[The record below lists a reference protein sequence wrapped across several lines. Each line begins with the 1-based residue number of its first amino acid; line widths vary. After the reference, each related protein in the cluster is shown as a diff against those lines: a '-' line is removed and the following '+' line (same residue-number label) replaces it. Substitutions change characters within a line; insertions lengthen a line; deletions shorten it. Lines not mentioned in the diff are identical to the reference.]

1 MEKAVLSCCSSWNPI
16 GLTDVGLKQCV
27 YKLPWHVTR
36 AQWECSGFSIVISPP
51 WEPGVPHPLSG
62 HIGGWVLTVSSCLA
76 VVQAKAFEVA
86 LELLFFS
93 VPTGRFQVFP
103 LRSTFEIYLESS
115 CFSHLSGCY
124 SYRSHWTQWLQLL
137 SYRPT
142 SFQWPRYH
150 MPRPSYC
157 SPSSCA
163 HSSVSTATDALF
175 LKPVMHFI
183 SLELWTICPPFC
195 QCCPGWSHVSS
206 LSFCSLVTVCS
217 DLSWASCL
225 PSSGQSLRNPS
236 VQCCCM

>member
-51 WEPGVPHPLSG
+51 WEPGAPHPLSG

-124 SYRSHWTQWLQLL
+124 SCRSHWTQWLQLL

-142 SFQWPRYH
+142 SFQWPRHH
-150 MPRPSYC
+150 MPRP
-157 SPSSCA
+157 
-163 HSSVSTATDALF
+163 F
-175 LKPVMHFI
+175 LLLTVF
-183 SLELWTICPPFC
+183 L
-195 QCCPGWSHVSS
+195 
-206 LSFCSLVTVCS
+206 CSLLCKHS
-217 DLSWASCL
+217 DWCAVSWARYAHYQPRALDHLSPFLPVLPWVITCFLSEFLLPCHCL
-225 PSSGQSLRNPS
+225 
-236 VQCCCM
+236 